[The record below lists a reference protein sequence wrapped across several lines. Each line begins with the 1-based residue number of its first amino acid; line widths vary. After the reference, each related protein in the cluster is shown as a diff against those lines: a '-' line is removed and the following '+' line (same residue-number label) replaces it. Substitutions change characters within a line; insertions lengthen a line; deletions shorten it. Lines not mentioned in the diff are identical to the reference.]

1 VLYAGFN
8 LIAAL
13 ASYPSGVL
21 ADKVGRKLTFLGSYV
36 VFLIVYLGFFVF
48 ETLSG
53 LAIMFLFYG
62 LYQGTFRSIGKTLAC
77 EYTPDRLRA
86 SAIGWFSATVGL
98 MQLAASLVAGLLWD
112 KIGHESV
119 FLFGVAS
126 SLMGIVALMLMLR
139 QQPAPAVQ
147 SGKS

>member
-1 VLYAGFN
+1 
-8 LIAAL
+8 
-13 ASYPSGVL
+13 
-21 ADKVGRKLTFLGSYV
+21 
-36 VFLIVYLGFFVF
+36 
-48 ETLSG
+48 
-53 LAIMFLFYG
+53 
-62 LYQGTFRSIGKTLAC
+62 
-77 EYTPDRLRA
+77 
-86 SAIGWFSATVGL
+86 